1 MSILMNLLSNSGY
14 IIVNKEIIKKI
25 GLHEAIILGEL
36 CSEYTYWEK
45 AKKLDNG
52 FFFSTRENIEQNT
65 GLSAYQQREPFR
77 RLVEIGVILE
87 MYKGMPQQ
95 KWYSLD
101 MEKLY
106 AILNGTIDLIPSPK
120 ETKQQALKKL
130 DGKELNNL
138 TSSSTE
144 IKEQDVKKL
153 NTNNNNIN
161 NNKNINKK
169 NIKKQYKEKVF
180 LTEEEYK
187 NLVNNYGKEKIDN
200 IIEDLNLY
208 KKSTGKY
215 YYDDNATIILWIRKD
230 ERKKKEELHKYSNYK
245 GREYPEGF
253 FNDDSWYANL
263 QDNIEKE
270 YEELYEN

>member
-14 IIVNKEIIKKI
+14 IIVNKEIIKRI

-65 GLSAYQQREPFR
+65 GLSAYQQREPFK

-101 MEKLY
+101 MDKLY
-106 AILNGTIDLIPSPK
+106 AILNGTIDYASSPK
-120 ETKQQALKKL
+120 ETKGQEVKKL
-130 DGKELNNL
+130 DIKKSKNL
-138 TSSSTE
+138 STSCE
-144 IKEQDVKKL
+144 ENAGQDVRKL
-153 NTNNNNIN
+153 DTNNNNIN
-161 NNKNINKK
+161 NKNN
-169 NIKKQYKEKVF
+169 NKKQYKEKVF
-180 LTEEEYK
+180 LTEDEYK
-187 NLVNNYGKEKIDN
+187 NLVNNYGKTKAEN
-200 IIEDLNLY
+200 VIEELNLY

-215 YYDDNATIILWIRKD
+215 YGDDYSTILLWIRREEKKTR
-230 ERKKKEELHKYSNYK
+230 EQTRKFSNYK

-253 FNDDSWYANL
+253 FDNPSWYANI
-263 QDNIEKE
+263 QDNIDNDF
-270 YEELYEN
+270 EELYDN